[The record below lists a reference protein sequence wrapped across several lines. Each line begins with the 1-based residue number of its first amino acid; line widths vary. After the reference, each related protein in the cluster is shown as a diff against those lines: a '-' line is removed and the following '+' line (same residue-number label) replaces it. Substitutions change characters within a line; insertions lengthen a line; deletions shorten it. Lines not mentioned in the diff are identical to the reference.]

1 MTPLPQ
7 PDLNYLQ
14 RVLLE
19 MLAIPSPTG
28 FTDTI
33 VRYVA
38 EQLDEL
44 GVPFEMTRRGTIR
57 ATLQGRLNTPDRA
70 VSAHLDTI
78 GALVREIKPNG
89 RLGLAPVGCWSSRF
103 AEGSRVTVFTEQGV
117 FRGSVLPL
125 LASGHAFN
133 TEVDNLKISWDN
145 IELRLDAYTASRADS
160 ESLGISVGDYVAF
173 DPLPEFTESGHISA
187 RHLDDKAGVAAL
199 LAALKAVKESGQE
212 PPIDCHPLFTIT
224 EEVGSGAAGALPWDV
239 SEFVGIDIAPVAE
252 GQNSNEH
259 SVSVAMQDSGGPY
272 DFHLSRHLLRLGERH
287 DIALRRDLFRYYHS
301 DAQSAI
307 AAGHDTRA
315 ALLAFGCDATHGYE
329 RTHIDSLAA
338 LSRLLTAYILSP
350 PVFASDAKPGKPRW
364 NASTSSSSIRCT
376 WKAAPTSRR
385 WTKCSTAATTATRAE
400 PAPASPPPRE
410 AALLSSQLL
419 G

>member
-1 MTPLPQ
+1 MTAKLPA

-38 EQLDEL
+38 ERLKEL
-44 GVPFEMTRRGTIR
+44 GIPFELTRRGTIR
-57 ATLQGRLNTPDRA
+57 ATLKGRRYSPDRA
-70 VSAHLDTI
+70 IAAHLDTI
-78 GALVREIKPNG
+78 GASVREIQDNG
-89 RLGLAPVGCWSSRF
+89 RLGLSPVGCWSSRF
-103 AEGSRVTVFTEQGV
+103 AEGSRVSVFTDTGV
-117 FRGSVLPL
+117 VRGSVLPL

-133 TEVDNLKISWDN
+133 TAVDEMPISWN
-145 IELRLDAYTASRADS
+145 HVELRLDGYTASRADTFA
-160 ESLGISVGDYVAF
+160 LGINVGDFVAF
-173 DPLPEFTESGHISA
+173 DPMPEFTDSGYISS

-199 LAALKAVKESGQE
+199 LTSLKAVIESGRE

-224 EEVGSGAAGALPWDV
+224 EETGSGAAGALPWDV
-239 SEFVGIDIAPVAE
+239 SEFVGIDIAPTAK
-252 GQNSNEH
+252 GQESSEH
-259 SVSVAMQDSGGPY
+259 AVTVAMQDSGGPY
-272 DFHLSRHLLRLGERH
+272 DFHLSRHLLKLAE
-287 DIALRRDLFRYYHS
+287 ANEVPVRRDLFRYYHS

-307 AAGHDTRA
+307 AAGHDIRT

-338 LSRLLTAYILSP
+338 MSRLISAYLLSP
-350 PVFASDAKPGKPRW
+350 PVFTSDAHAGKDSLENFSHQLEHVTQMENDTRVPAVDSIFDKP
-364 NASTSSSSIRCT
+364 TDDSS
-376 WKAAPTSRR
+376 
-385 WTKCSTAATTATRAE
+385 
-400 PAPASPPPRE
+400 
-410 AALLSSQLL
+410 